1 MENNIITTTTTAK
14 MLEAL
19 GCPQRETI
27 KHGDILHLLLE
38 GLKEVDFR
46 DKAELNEG
54 DKLHKKHY
62 SIITIEEILKSAQ
75 LHRWGICTKDG
86 FIYLYNSAYWEVIN
100 RDDFTS
106 FLGQAA
112 EQMGVYKF
120 DAKHHIF
127 RQELFNQFIATANLP
142 TPKVDKSK
150 TLINLSNG
158 TFEISETEQILRE
171 PSPQDFIKYQL
182 NFDYDPEAECPIF
195 DEFLNTVLPD
205 KACQDVLAE
214 FIGYIFT
221 NSIKIEKALVLYGG
235 GANGKSVFYEVITAM
250 LGVEN
255 VCSYSLENIT
265 KPEGYQRAELANKL
279 VNYASEINGKLE
291 SSIFKQLTS
300 GEAVEARQIY
310 GKPFMMHSYA
320 KLIFNCNELPREVEQ
335 TTAYFRRF
343 VIVPFNVTIPPERQD
358 IHLANKIIESEL
370 SGVFNWVLRGLNRL
384 LKNNKLTHS
393 DLIDEQVNTYRK
405 ESDSVLMFLDDN
417 RYIPSATRCSPL
429 KSMYNYYTNYA
440 SENGYRSVSSRK
452 FSDRLRSQNLVVE
465 RKSSGRIVWCEQVYS
480 SEEVVPE
487 KSRPF

>member
-1 MENNIITTTTTAK
+1 MESNIKTTAAK
-14 MLEAL
+14 GLEAL
-19 GCPQRETI
+19 GCPRREPI
-27 KHGDILHLLLE
+27 KHGDILYLLLE
-38 GLKEVDFR
+38 ELKEVDYR
-46 DKAELNEG
+46 EKAELDEG

-75 LHRWGICTKDG
+75 SHKWGICTKDG

-150 TLINLSNG
+150 TLINLRNG
-158 TFEISETEQILRE
+158 TFEIREQEHILRE

-182 NFDYDPEAECPIF
+182 DFDYAPEAECPIF
-195 DEFLNTVLPD
+195 DEFLDTVLPD

-221 NSIKIEKALVLYGG
+221 NSVKIEKALLLYGG

-250 LGVEN
+250 LGSEN

-265 KPEGYQRAELANKL
+265 KSDGYQRAELANKL

-291 SSIFKQLTS
+291 TDIFKRMTS
-300 GEAVEARQIY
+300 GEDVEARQIY

-320 KLIFNCNELPREVEQ
+320 KLIFNCNELPRDVEQ
-335 TTAYFRRF
+335 TNAYFRRF
-343 VIVPFNVTIPPERQD
+343 LIVPFNVTIPPERQD

-384 LKNNKLTHS
+384 LKNDKLTHS
-393 DLIDEQVNTYRK
+393 DLIDEQVYTYRK
-405 ESDSVLMFLDDN
+405 ESDSVLMFIDDY
-417 RYIPSATRCSPL
+417 RYIPSTMRCKML
-429 KSMYNYYTNYA
+429 KDMYSHYTDYA
-440 SENGYRSVSSRK
+440 RENGYRSVSSRK

-465 RKSSGRIVWCEQVYS
+465 RRSAGRIVWCEQDYS
-480 SEEVVPE
+480 DDETISE
-487 KSRPF
+487 KNRPF